1 MALLSQALHLGYL
14 LSPHSAFQGHAAH
27 TARWPA
33 MLSPNGSSDTC
44 ISAGVFHIPM
54 PCFHG
59 ALPVY
64 PKVVITFLH
73 NASRR
78 TRRALHASC
87 DPPQVAFQEH
97 AAHPPRWPGELSSKG
112 SSDTCISD
120 GVSTFLY
127 RAFTAH
133 GTHLAGLASPH
144 GLVHDLGV
152 VLDRGNPSGSAM
164 DTGLDFAT
172 SALRAEPAVAGGVL
186 HTGH

>member
-78 TRRALHASC
+78 TRRAMHASC
-87 DPPQVAFQEH
+87 ESPWHSLAKQPPLGGLLPPQGCLSGACCSHCEVARNAELQGLIGYLYI
-97 AAHPPRWPGELSSKG
+97 RWCFPHSYA
-112 SSDTCISD
+112 
-120 GVSTFLY
+120 V
-127 RAFTAH
+127 
-133 GTHLAGLASPH
+133 LA
-144 GLVHDLGV
+144 
-152 VLDRGNPSGSAM
+152 RR
-164 DTGLDFAT
+164 TYW
-172 SALRAEPAVAGGVL
+172 
-186 HTGH
+186 

>member
-87 DPPQVAFQEH
+87 ESPWHSWAKRARLGGLLPPQGAFQEH

-133 GTHLAGLASPH
+133 GAHLV
-144 GLVHDLGV
+144 LVHA
-152 VLDRGNPSGSAM
+152 RH
-164 DTGLDFAT
+164 TFAPFEARFDAQA
-172 SALRAEPAVAGGVL
+172 SV
-186 HTGH
+186 